1 MELSEQSKAIRRQIL
16 TEAYNQKHGHIASC
30 FSCVEI
36 LLAIKE
42 IMKPEDFFI
51 LSKGHAIL
59 AEIAVFGKEI
69 SCFKTGSLGHGIGVG
84 AGIALANPDSRV
96 YVVVGDGELQEGSCY
111 EALSFIINMQLTNII
126 IFIDKNGYQ
135 ASRKVPNGID
145 LDIHIKPTIY
155 FPTGICPIHQF
166 NGNNLEEMLQFFKEG
181 IYNIAMQPIP
191 KIFSCITKKGMGV
204 SFIETDPVRWH
215 TEIPSESDFVRALKE
230 LS

>member
-16 TEAYNQKHGHIASC
+16 EEAYKHKHGHIASC

-59 AEIAVFGKEI
+59 AEKSVFGKEV

-84 AGIALANPDSRV
+84 AGIALGNPDSNV
-96 YVVVGDGELQEGSCY
+96 YVVVGDGELQEGSCW
-111 EALSFIINMQLTNII
+111 EALQFIEEKLINNLFIIIDHNMC
-126 IFIDKNGYQ
+126 Q
-135 ASRKVPNGID
+135 ASRSLKETFVYEVLHNDWYTEVDG
-145 LDIHIKPTIY
+145 HNIKELKKWLVERLTGPSIIIAKTI
-155 FPTGICPIHQF
+155 
-166 NGNNLEEMLQFFKEG
+166 
-181 IYNIAMQPIP
+181 
-191 KIFSCITKKGMGV
+191 KGMSV
-204 SFIETDPVRWH
+204 SFIEADPVRFH
-215 TEIPSESDFVRALKE
+215 TEIPSESDFASAIKE

>member
-1 MELSEQSKAIRRQIL
+1 MKKMLNDLSKEIRREIL
-16 TEAYNQKHGHIASC
+16 TEAYKHKHGHIASC

-84 AGIALANPDSRV
+84 AGIALANPESNV
-96 YVVVGDGELQEGSCY
+96 YVVVGDGELQEGSSL
-111 EALSFIINMQLTNII
+111 EALNFIMGPAFDRDNLIVL
-126 IFIDKNGYQ
+126 IDENHFQ
-135 ASRKVPNGID
+135 ASRK
-145 LDIHIKPTIY
+145 IHWPLHKDYIGKSCVSLVDGHRPDKI
-155 FPTGICPIHQF
+155 IEEIQF
-166 NGNNLEEMLQFFKEG
+166 NYRILFCE
-181 IYNIAMQPIP
+181 
-191 KIFSCITKKGMGV
+191 TTKGMGV
-204 SFIETDPVRWH
+204 SFIEANPVRFH
-215 TEIPSESDFVRALKE
+215 TDICTEIEQSQALQE